1 MKNSKINQELE
12 NIINLMGEDVSFVY
26 NIKVQDKFHSGKIQG
41 QVTDINL
48 SLDGNHQISVD
59 GGDYYSFSELTEF
72 KILDSDPVA
81 DAFEA
86 LITDNKYFI
95 DSLSKPTL

>member
-26 NIKVQDKFHSGKIQG
+26 NIKVQDKFHSEKIQG
-41 QVTDINL
+41 QVTDIIL

-59 GGDYYSFSELTEF
+59 GGEYFVLADLLEF
-72 KILDSDPVA
+72 QLLAS
-81 DAFEA
+81 
-86 LITDNKYFI
+86 
-95 DSLSKPTL
+95 S